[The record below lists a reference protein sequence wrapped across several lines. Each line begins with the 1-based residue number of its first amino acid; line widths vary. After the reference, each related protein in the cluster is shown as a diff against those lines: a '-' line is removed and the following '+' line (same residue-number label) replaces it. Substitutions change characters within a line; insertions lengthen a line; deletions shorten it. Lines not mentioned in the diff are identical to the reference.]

1 MRIVCRQFR
10 AEARHCCR
18 CYNRSIVRLI
28 AVSQSSP
35 LMSGVDLVKLL
46 LLSALWGC
54 SFIFLRIAVP
64 EFGPLLTATL
74 RTSLAG
80 IALTIFAV
88 ITAVPMN
95 WRRNLKPFALVG
107 LFAGVLPFSC
117 FSFAALH
124 LPAAYS
130 AVLNSTAPLFSALF
144 SVIWLAERLT
154 PRKLAGLALGIV
166 GVAILVGAGALAI
179 DKWTLVSVAACL
191 FAAASYALSAILVK
205 KTGRAGGIHPIA
217 MATGSL
223 ALAGVMMVPTL
234 PFTLPTA
241 MPSLLALGCVTALSL
256 LSSGV
261 AQAVFI
267 PLIVKIGPT
276 RAMSVSFL
284 IPLFSMVWGL
294 IFLGEAV
301 RTSTLV
307 GAVVVLAAM
316 GLVLWA
322 SHPKPEDAIA
332 AEA

>member
-1 MRIVCRQFR
+1 
-10 AEARHCCR
+10 
-18 CYNRSIVRLI
+18 
-28 AVSQSSP
+28 
-35 LMSGVDLVKLL
+35 MSGADLVKLL

-64 EFGPLLTATL
+64 EVGPLLAAIL

-80 IALTIFAV
+80 IALTVFSTLAGI
-88 ITAVPMN
+88 PMH
-95 WRRNLKPFALVG
+95 WGRNLKPYVLVG
-107 LFAGVLPFSC
+107 LFAGALPFSL

-124 LPAAYS
+124 LPAAHS

-144 SVIWLAERLT
+144 SVFWLAERLT
-154 PRKLAGLALGIV
+154 LRKIAGLALGIV
-166 GVAILVGAGALAI
+166 GVAILVGAGTLPLNA
-179 DKWTLVSVAACL
+179 WTLISIAACL
-191 FAAASYALSAILVK
+191 LAAACYALSTIVVK

-223 ALAGVMMVPTL
+223 ALGGLIMAPTIPFSL
-234 PFTLPTA
+234 PSA
-241 MPSLLALGCVTALSL
+241 MPSLLALACLAALSL

-284 IPLFSMVWGL
+284 IPLFSMVWGYL
-294 IFLGEAV
+294 FLNEKVTG
-301 RTSTLV
+301 STLL
-307 GAVVVLAAM
+307 GAAVVLAAM
-316 GLVLWA
+316 GMVLW
-322 SHPKPEDAIA
+322 SPRHEQEDVVS